1 MVWVK
6 KGVPVQFETGAAPGT
21 CANPHPPLDPKTG
34 PATCPKQTGAPD
46 APGEGVFCRA
56 NTIGAPRPPHKAT
69 PSLTPEGQEEEE
81 GEEAV
86 EAALEREEGEED
98 DEGQEG
104 HGGRPSSHQRS
115 PGARGSHKNFWTN
128 PKSEQQLDSHPM
140 THPKTH
146 PKTHPNTHPKTHPKT
161 HPRPRANP
169 NPETK
174 SLPNPIFPRMPGT
187 EVMCPPQIPQPK
199 LSPLPPCPRVKT
211 YQPLMNSN
219 LRWSLP

>member
-1 MVWVK
+1 M
-6 KGVPVQFETGAAPGT
+6 
-21 CANPHPPLDPKTG
+21 
-34 PATCPKQTGAPD
+34 
-46 APGEGVFCRA
+46 
-56 NTIGAPRPPHKAT
+56 
-69 PSLTPEGQEEEE
+69 
-81 GEEAV
+81 

-104 HGGRPSSHQRS
+104 HGGRPSSQSS
-115 PGARGSHKNFWTN
+115 PGARDSHKNFWTN
-128 PKSEQQLDSHPM
+128 PKSELQLDSHPM

-146 PKTHPNTHPKTHPKT
+146 PKTPPKTHPKT

-174 SLPNPIFPRMPGT
+174 SLPNPIFHRMPGT

>member
-56 NTIGAPRPPHKAT
+56 NTIGAPRPPHRAT
-69 PSLTPEGQEEEE
+69 PSLTPEGQEE

-128 PKSEQQLDSHPM
+128 PKSEQQLGSHPKS
-140 THPKTH
+140 HQS
-146 PKTHPNTHPKTHPKT
+146 
-161 HPRPRANP
+161 RPRAHP
-169 NPETK
+169 NPGTK
-174 SLPNPIFPRMPGT
+174 SLLNPICPRMPGT
-187 EVMCPPQIPQPK
+187 EVMCSPQIPQPE
-199 LSPLPPCPRVKT
+199 LNPLPPSLRGKT
-211 YQPLMNSN
+211 SQPLMNFN
-219 LRWSLP
+219 LHWSLP